1 MHITFCI
8 AIILKTEKMKKSILY
23 TLCVFFLAGCMANGQ
38 SGFAKLPQAKPG
50 EQIADFAGGCFWAST
65 EAMSELRGVNK
76 VIAGYAGGKTAN
88 PTYEEVCSDQTGHAE
103 TVQVYYDPKVISYAK
118 LVEAFFYAHNPTEL
132 NYQGPDQGT
141 SYRSIA
147 FYRTPEEKAILLNT
161 IKAINASKH
170 YDATIVTQVVPFS
183 VFYPAEAYHQNYYK
197 LHPDDSY
204 IDGVSKPKVEKM
216 RAMEK
221 SQLKPEFQKM

>member
-1 MHITFCI
+1 V
-8 AIILKTEKMKKSILY
+8 Y
-23 TLCVFFLAGCMANGQ
+23 FFLAGCTANGQ
-38 SGFAKLPQAKPG
+38 SNFAKLPQAKPG

-65 EAMSELRGVNK
+65 EAMSELRGVDK

-147 FYRTPEEKAILLNT
+147 FYRTPGEKEILLNS
-161 IKAINASKH
+161 IKAVNSSKH
-170 YDATIVTQVVPFS
+170 YDAAIVTQVVPYS

-197 LHPDDSY
+197 LHTDDSY
-204 IDGVSKPKVEKM
+204 INGVSKPKVEKM
-216 RAMEK
+216 RSMEK

>member
-1 MHITFCI
+1 
-8 AIILKTEKMKKSILY
+8 MKKSILY
-23 TLCVFFLAGCMANGQ
+23 MLCLFLLAGCAANGQ
-38 SGFAKLPQAKPG
+38 SGYAKLPQAKPG
-50 EQIADFAGGCFWAST
+50 EQVADFAGGCFWASS
-65 EAMSELRGVNK
+65 EAMSELKGVDK
-76 VIAGYAGGKTAN
+76 VIAGYAGGTTVR
-88 PTYEEVCSDQTGHAE
+88 PSYEEVCSDQTGHAE

-147 FYRTPEEKAILLNT
+147 FYRTPEEKQIILNEIKSINT
-161 IKAINASKH
+161 SRH
-170 YDATIVTQVVPFS
+170 YSAAIVTQVVPFT
-183 VFYPAEAYHQNYYK
+183 VFYPAEQYHQNYYK